1 MAAGDEWGQM
11 VILHFSVAGTGAYT
25 VRTITVTS
33 TSSISSTTLTF
44 SSCSTLINVNGTEYC
59 ALDVS
64 SDILLGNPGYSYFMT
79 ADAIVFNGVTFRTIC
94 PSGYEGCPNA
104 VQNSTVTIVGI
115 GAISLGLTFQDKAN
129 ETLGSVLGDF
139 SGNLTILSNHR
150 NPRAGF
156 SVEYVQPTGTN
167 KGPLFRT
174 FLLVQA
180 ESQQITTSTSTV
192 NGDCTH
198 TMTFDGRETCSAP
211 MDYSTLNELVHD
223 PNNSFTN
230 YGNGTIILYVGHNA
244 CTIWFYYLPNE
255 TSVIEYLGVTGS
267 ETCGVPPNTLPLDTT
282 FTQTTDNTTTT
293 IVENLGGAS
302 AMRFELQEFSLCA
315 SNCAYPSPF
324 MSGMILFISNS
335 TTAVSPE
342 SLQYFVNGTGSSV
355 QTLTRPSD
363 VPNGQNW
370 AYVWKSGANG
380 VSVISGKA
388 FLITFVI
395 TYADGITQSA
405 SIVLIAD

>member
-1 MAAGDEWGQM
+1 MFSFAERYGNRIESKSLSLRIRHVRCNNGQSVSDSSNSWNCGNHVNHRRCHWFSRPTDEKHRSGDAIVTQTA
-11 VILHFSVAGTGAYT
+11 IPQ
-25 VRTITVTS
+25 TVTR
-33 TSSISSTTLTF
+33 TVSTTVVYTSLDVVLEF
-44 SSCSTLINVNGTEYC
+44 SDCSTVMNINGTEYC

-64 SDILLGNPGYSYFMT
+64 SDILLGNPGYHYFTT

-104 VQNSTVTIVGI
+104 VQNSTVTVVEI
-115 GAISLGLTFQDKAN
+115 GAIRIDLAFQDKTN
-129 ETLGSVLGDF
+129 ETVGSVLGDF

-180 ESQQITTSTSTV
+180 ESQQITTSASTV
-192 NGDCTH
+192 NGSCTH
-198 TMTFDGRETCSAP
+198 TMTYDGRETCSAL

-244 CTIWFYYLPNE
+244 CTAWFYYLPNE

-267 ETCGVPPNTLPLDTT
+267 ETCGVPPNTLPLNTT
-282 FTQTTDNTTTT
+282 LTQTTDSTTTVV
-293 IVENLGGAS
+293 VENLGGAS
-302 AMRFELQEFSLCA
+302 TMRFDCKNLA
-315 SNCAYPSPF
+315 
-324 MSGMILFISNS
+324 
-335 TTAVSPE
+335 
-342 SLQYFVNGTGSSV
+342 SV
-355 QTLTRPSD
+355 QVT
-363 VPNGQNW
+363 
-370 AYVWKSGANG
+370 
-380 VSVISGKA
+380 A
-388 FLITFVI
+388 FIHLL
-395 TYADGITQSA
+395 SC
-405 SIVLIAD
+405 LE